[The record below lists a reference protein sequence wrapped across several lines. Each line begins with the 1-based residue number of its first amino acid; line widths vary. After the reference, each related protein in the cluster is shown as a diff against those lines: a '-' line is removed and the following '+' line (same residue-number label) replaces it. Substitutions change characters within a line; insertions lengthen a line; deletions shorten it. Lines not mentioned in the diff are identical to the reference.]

1 MSRPCLYSLQDFT
14 INGSLIATATSSVP
28 GDRKSSKSLAIH
40 PPQPSLDPN
49 LSGVHDLEVDA
60 KAFAKMLRL
69 GVLKLNYAPLKGNLQ
84 RSSKNLRYLEWYEFP
99 MESIPAD
106 LYMENLIALYMP
118 HSSLIEFWTEPKVC
132 KCVFVCIVLLI
143 LFLFFD
149 ILNSYGY

>member
-40 PPQPSLDPN
+40 PPQPYLDPN
-49 LSGVHDLEVDA
+49 LSGVHDLKVDA
-60 KAFAKMLRL
+60 IAFAKMPPLR
-69 GVLKLNYAPLKGNLQ
+69 VLKPYYAYFKGNFPFH
-84 RSSKNLRYLEWYEFP
+84 SKSLTYLEWYGFP
-99 MESIPAD
+99 MKSIPAG

-118 HSSLIEFWTEPKVC
+118 HSSLEELWTGPKVC